1 MEIVLIRHGQPDWG
15 SGVDIYTKNPGLTS
29 LGKLQSEKSSSAF
42 VENGID
48 EIWVS
53 PLKRAQ
59 ETFAPFEDKKI
70 AKSTYTYEWLQE
82 MQDEEEEALYGKS
95 KEEVMAFFAKRNSQ
109 SFEDW
114 AEASHGK
121 YMEVFSEYIVSNLE
135 VELGNRGIV
144 SLDAEYDRRFDLSK
158 SSIER
163 LMIISHAGTMSVL
176 LSYFL
181 NMPLYAWTWR
191 KFLPRHTGHTTLK
204 STQISGGHFFRLK
217 EFNNVSFTDSDEEQT
232 Y

>member
-1 MEIVLIRHGQPDWG
+1 
-15 SGVDIYTKNPGLTS
+15 
-29 LGKLQSEKSSSAF
+29 
-42 VENGID
+42 
-48 EIWVS
+48 
-53 PLKRAQ
+53 
-59 ETFAPFEDKKI
+59 
-70 AKSTYTYEWLQE
+70 
-82 MQDEEEEALYGKS
+82 
-95 KEEVMAFFAKRNSQ
+95 MAFFAKRNSQ
-109 SFEDW
+109 SLEDW

-121 YMEVFSEYIVSNLE
+121 YMKVFSENIVSNLE

-144 SLDAEYDRRFDLSK
+144 SLDAEYDRRFDLSE

-204 STQISGGHFFRLK
+204 STEISGGHFFRLK

>member
-15 SGVDIYTKNPGLTS
+15 SGVDIYTENPGLTD
-29 LGKLQSEKSSSAF
+29 LGKLQSEKSSSVF
-42 VENGID
+42 EKNEID
-48 EIWVS
+48 ELWIS

-59 ETFAPFEDKKI
+59 ETFTPFEDKKI

-82 MQDEEEEALYGKS
+82 MHDEEEQALYGKS

-114 AEASHGK
+114 SEASHGK
-121 YMEVFSEYIVSNLE
+121 YMEVFSKNIVSNLE
-135 VELGNRGIV
+135 VELGNRGVV

-158 SSIER
+158 TIVDR

-181 NMPLYAWTWR
+181 NMPLYPWTWR
-191 KFLPRHTGHTTLK
+191 KFLPRHAGHTFLR
-204 STQISGGHFFRLK
+204 STEISSGHFFRMK
-217 EFNNVSFTDSDEEQT
+217 EFNNVSFMGNDKLKT

>member
-1 MEIVLIRHGQPDWG
+1 MEVVLIRHGQPEWMPKD
-15 SGVDIYTKNPGLTS
+15 VYTKNPGLTS

-42 VENGID
+42 VKNSVD

-59 ETFAPFEDKKI
+59 ETFIPFKEKGI
-70 AKSTYTYEWLQE
+70 GKSIYVYDWLKE
-82 MQDEEEEALYGKS
+82 MQDDEEDELYGKS
-95 KEEVMAFFAKRNSQ
+95 TEEVMAFFAKRNSQ
-109 SFEDW
+109 SFEEW
-114 AEASHGK
+114 NEASHGK
-121 YMEVFSEYIVSNLE
+121 YMKVFSKNIISNLE
-135 VELGNRGIV
+135 IELGNRGIV
-144 SLDAEYDRRFDLSK
+144 ALDAEYDRRFDLSE
-158 SSIER
+158 SIIDR
-163 LMIISHAGTMSVL
+163 LMIISHAGTMSAM

>member
-1 MEIVLIRHGQPDWG
+1 MEVVLIRHGQPEWMPKD
-15 SGVDIYTKNPGLTS
+15 VYTKNPGLTS

-42 VENGID
+42 VKNSVD

-59 ETFAPFEDKKI
+59 ETFIPFKE
-70 AKSTYTYEWLQE
+70 KSIGKSIYVYDWLKE
-82 MQDEEEEALYGKS
+82 MQDDEEDELYGKS
-95 KEEVMAFFAKRNSQ
+95 TEEVMAFFAKRNSQ
-109 SFEDW
+109 SFEEW
-114 AEASHGK
+114 NEASHGK
-121 YMEVFSEYIVSNLE
+121 YMKVFSKNIISNLE
-135 VELGNRGIV
+135 IELGNRGIV
-144 SLDAEYDRRFDLSK
+144 ALDAEYDRRFDLSE
-158 SSIER
+158 SIIDR
-163 LMIISHAGTMSVL
+163 LMIISHAGTMSAM

>member
-15 SGVDIYTKNPGLTS
+15 TGVDIYTKNPGLTD
-29 LGKLQSEKSSSAF
+29 LGKLQSEKSSSVF
-42 VENGID
+42 EKNEID
-48 EIWVS
+48 ELWVS

-59 ETFAPFEDKKI
+59 ETFTPFEDKKI

-114 AEASHGK
+114 AEANHGK
-121 YMEVFSEYIVSNLE
+121 YMEVFSKNIVSNLE
-135 VELGNRGIV
+135 AELSNRGVV
-144 SLDAEYDRRFDLSK
+144 SLDAEYDRRFDLSE
-158 SSIER
+158 SSVER

-191 KFLPRHTGHTTLK
+191 KFLPRHAGHTTLK

>member
-1 MEIVLIRHGQPDWG
+1 MEVVLIRHGQPEWMPKD
-15 SGVDIYTKNPGLTS
+15 VYTKNPGLTS

-42 VENGID
+42 VENSVD

-59 ETFAPFEDKKI
+59 ETFIPFKE
-70 AKSTYTYEWLQE
+70 KSIGKSIYVYDWLKE
-82 MQDEEEEALYGKS
+82 MQDDEEDELYGKS
-95 KEEVMAFFAKRNSQ
+95 TEEVMAFFAKRNSQ
-109 SFEDW
+109 SFEEW
-114 AEASHGK
+114 NEASHGK
-121 YMEVFSEYIVSNLE
+121 YMKVFSKNIISNLE
-135 VELGNRGIV
+135 IELGNRGIV
-144 SLDAEYDRRFDLSK
+144 ALDAEYDRRFDLSE
-158 SSIER
+158 SIIDR
-163 LMIISHAGTMSVL
+163 LMIISHAGTMSAM

>member
-1 MEIVLIRHGQPDWG
+1 MEIVLIRHGQPEWMPGD
-15 SGVDIYTKNPGLTS
+15 VYTKNPGLTS
-29 LGKLQSEKSSSAF
+29 LGKLQSEKSSAVF
-42 VENGID
+42 EENSVD
-48 EIWVS
+48 EKNIG
-53 PLKRAQ
+53 
-59 ETFAPFEDKKI
+59 
-70 AKSTYTYEWLQE
+70 KSIHTYEWLQE
-82 MQDEEEEALYGKS
+82 MQDEEEEALYGKGT
-95 KEEVMAFFAKRNSQ
+95 EEVMAFFAKRNSQ
-109 SFEDW
+109 SFEEW
-114 AEASHGK
+114 SEASHGK
-121 YMEVFSEYIVSNLE
+121 YMEVFSKNIVSNLE
-135 VELGNRGIV
+135 IELGNRGIV
-144 SLDAEYDRRFDLSK
+144 ALDAEYDRRFDLSE

>member
-1 MEIVLIRHGQPDWG
+1 
-15 SGVDIYTKNPGLTS
+15 
-29 LGKLQSEKSSSAF
+29 
-42 VENGID
+42 
-48 EIWVS
+48 
-53 PLKRAQ
+53 
-59 ETFAPFEDKKI
+59 
-70 AKSTYTYEWLQE
+70 
-82 MQDEEEEALYGKS
+82 
-95 KEEVMAFFAKRNSQ
+95 MAFFAKRNSQ
-109 SFEDW
+109 SFEEW
-114 AEASHGK
+114 NEASHGK
-121 YMEVFSEYIVSNLE
+121 YMEVFGKNIVSNLE
-135 VELGNRGIV
+135 IELGNRGIV
-144 SLDAEYDRRFDLSK
+144 ALDAEYDKRFDLSE

>member
-15 SGVDIYTKNPGLTS
+15 SGVDIYTKNPGLTD
-29 LGKLQSEKSSSAF
+29 LGKLQSEKSSSVF
-42 VENGID
+42 EKNEMD
-48 EIWVS
+48 ELWVS

-59 ETFAPFEDKKI
+59 ETFTPFEDKKI

-82 MQDEEEEALYGKS
+82 MHDEEEQALYGKS
-95 KEEVMAFFAKRNSQ
+95 KEEVMAFFAQRNSQ

-114 AEASHGK
+114 AETSHGK
-121 YMEVFSEYIVSNLE
+121 HMEVFSKNIVSNLE
-135 VELGNRGIV
+135 VELGNRGVV
-144 SLDAEYDRRFDLSK
+144 SLDAKYDRRFDLSK
-158 SSIER
+158 TIVDR

-181 NMPLYAWTWR
+181 NMPLYPWTWR
-191 KFLPRHTGHTTLK
+191 KFLPRHTGHTFLR
-204 STQISGGHFFRLK
+204 STEISSGHFFRMK
-217 EFNNVSFTDSDEEQT
+217 EFNNVSFMDNDELKT

>member
-1 MEIVLIRHGQPDWG
+1 MEIVLIRHGQPEWMPGD
-15 SGVDIYTKNPGLTS
+15 VYTKNPGLTS

-42 VENGID
+42 EKNSVD

-59 ETFAPFEDKKI
+59 ETLTPFEEKNI
-70 AKSTYTYEWLQE
+70 GKSIYEYDWLQE
-82 MQDEEEEALYGKS
+82 MQDDEEESLYGKS
-95 KEEVMAFFAKRNSQ
+95 TEEVMAFFAKRNSQ
-109 SFEDW
+109 SFEEW
-114 AEASHGK
+114 SEASHGK
-121 YMEVFSEYIVSNLE
+121 YMKAFSKNIISNLE
-135 VELGNRGIV
+135 TELSNRGIV
-144 SLDAEYDRRFDLSK
+144 ALDAVYDRRFDLSG

-163 LMIISHAGTMSVL
+163 LMVISHAGTMSVF

>member
-42 VENGID
+42 VENSID

>member
-1 MEIVLIRHGQPDWG
+1 MEIVLIRHGQPEWMPG
-15 SGVDIYTKNPGLTS
+15 GVYTKNPGLTS

-42 VENGID
+42 VENSVD

-59 ETFAPFEDKKI
+59 ETFTPFKE
-70 AKSTYTYEWLQE
+70 KSIGKSIHVYDWLQE
-82 MQDEEEEALYGKS
+82 MQDDEEEALYGKGT
-95 KEEVMAFFAKRNSQ
+95 EEVMAFFAKRNSQ
-109 SFEDW
+109 SFEEW
-114 AEASHGK
+114 SEASHGK
-121 YMEVFSEYIVSNLE
+121 YMEVFSKNIVSNLE
-135 VELGNRGIV
+135 IELGNRGIV
-144 SLDAEYDRRFDLSK
+144 PLDAEYDRRFDLSK
-158 SSIER
+158 SSVEK

>member
-15 SGVDIYTKNPGLTS
+15 SGVDIYTKNPGLTD

-42 VENGID
+42 VENSVD

-59 ETFAPFEDKKI
+59 ETFTPFEAKKI
-70 AKSTYTYEWLQE
+70 AKSSFTYEWLQE

-109 SFEDW
+109 SFEEW

-121 YMEVFSEYIVSNLE
+121 YMEVFSKNIVSNLE

-144 SLDAEYDRRFDLSK
+144 SLDAEYDRRFDLSA

>member
-1 MEIVLIRHGQPDWG
+1 MEIVLIRHGQPEWMVGD
-15 SGVDIYTKNPGLTS
+15 VYTKNPGLTS
-29 LGKLQSEKSSSAF
+29 LGKLQSEKSSAVF
-42 VENGID
+42 VENSVD

-53 PLKRAQ
+53 PIKRAQ
-59 ETFAPFEDKKI
+59 ETFTPFKEKNI
-70 AKSTYTYEWLQE
+70 GRSTHTYDWLQE
-82 MQDEEEEALYGKS
+82 MHDEDEEELYGKGF
-95 KEEVMAFFAKRNSQ
+95 EEVEDFFAKRNSQ
-109 SFEDW
+109 TFEEW
-114 AEASHGK
+114 REGSHGK
-121 YMEVFSEYIVSNLE
+121 YMEAFGKNIISNLE
-135 VELGNRGIV
+135 IELGNRGVV
-144 SLDAEYDRRFDLSK
+144 SLDAKFDRRFDLSGA
-158 SSIER
+158 SIER

-204 STQISGGHFFRLK
+204 SSPTSGGHFFRLK

>member
-1 MEIVLIRHGQPDWG
+1 
-15 SGVDIYTKNPGLTS
+15 
-29 LGKLQSEKSSSAF
+29 
-42 VENGID
+42 
-48 EIWVS
+48 
-53 PLKRAQ
+53 
-59 ETFAPFEDKKI
+59 
-70 AKSTYTYEWLQE
+70 
-82 MQDEEEEALYGKS
+82 
-95 KEEVMAFFAKRNSQ
+95 
-109 SFEDW
+109 
-114 AEASHGK
+114 
-121 YMEVFSEYIVSNLE
+121 MEVFSKNIVSNLE
-135 VELGNRGIV
+135 IELSNRGIV
-144 SLDAEYDRRFDLSK
+144 PLDAEYDRRFDLSE

-204 STQISGGHFFRLK
+204 STEISGGHFFRLK

>member
-1 MEIVLIRHGQPDWG
+1 MEIVLIRHGQPEWMPGD
-15 SGVDIYTKNPGLTS
+15 VYTKNPGLTS

-42 VENGID
+42 VENSVD

-59 ETFAPFEDKKI
+59 ETFTPFKEKNIGRSIHVYD
-70 AKSTYTYEWLQE
+70 WLQE
-82 MQDEEEEALYGKS
+82 MQDDEEETLYGKGT
-95 KEEVMAFFAKRNSQ
+95 EEVMAFFAKRNSQ
-109 SFEDW
+109 SFEEW
-114 AEASHGK
+114 SEASHGK
-121 YMEVFSEYIVSNLE
+121 YMKVFRKNIVSNLE
-135 VELGNRGIV
+135 IELGNRGIV
-144 SLDAEYDRRFDLSK
+144 ALDAEYDRRFDLSK

-181 NMPLYAWTWR
+181 NMPHYAWTWR
-191 KFLPRHTGHTTLK
+191 KFLPRHAGHTTLK
-204 STQISGGHFFRLK
+204 STQISGGNFFRLK
-217 EFNNVSFTDSDEEQT
+217 EFNNVSFTNIDEEQT

>member
-15 SGVDIYTKNPGLTS
+15 SGIDVYTKNPGLTD
-29 LGKLQSEKSSSAF
+29 LGKLQSKKSSAMFQKNS
-42 VENGID
+42 ID
-48 EIWVS
+48 ELWVS

-59 ETFAPFEDKKI
+59 ETFEPFEKNSV
-70 AKSTYTYEWLQE
+70 AKSTFIYEWLQE
-82 MQDEEEEALYGKS
+82 MQDDEEEALYGKS
-95 KEEVMAFFAKRNSQ
+95 KEEVFAFFAKRNSQ
-109 SFEDW
+109 SFEEW
-114 AEASHGK
+114 TVGNHGK
-121 YMEVFSEYIVSNLE
+121 YMEKFSKNIVSNLE
-135 VELGNRGIV
+135 IELEKRGIV
-144 SLDAEYDRRFDLSK
+144 SLDTKFDRRFDLSK
-158 SSIER
+158 SNIEK

-204 STQISGGHFFRLK
+204 STEISGGHFFRLK

>member
-15 SGVDIYTKNPGLTS
+15 SGVDVYTKNPGLTV
-29 LGKLQSEKSSSAF
+29 LGKLQSEKSSSVF
-42 VENGID
+42 KKNEID
-48 EIWVS
+48 ELWVS

-59 ETFAPFEDKKI
+59 ETLSPFEKKKI
-70 AKSTYTYEWLQE
+70 EKSTYTYEWLQE

-95 KEEVMAFFAKRNSQ
+95 KEEVMAFFEKRNSQ

-114 AEASHGK
+114 AEANHGK
-121 YMEVFSEYIVSNLE
+121 YMEFFSKNIVSNLE
-135 VELGNRGIV
+135 RELSSRGVI
-144 SLDAEYDRRFDLSK
+144 SLDAEYDRRFDLSETG
-158 SSIER
+158 IER

-191 KFLPRHTGHTTLK
+191 KFLPRHAGHTKLK

-217 EFNNVSFTDSDEEQT
+217 EFNNVSFTGGDEEQT

>member
-1 MEIVLIRHGQPDWG
+1 MEIVLIRHGQPEWM
-15 SGVDIYTKNPGLTS
+15 SNNIYTKNPGLTS
-29 LGKLQSEKSSSAF
+29 LGNMQSEKSASVFEESS
-42 VENGID
+42 ID
-48 EIWVS
+48 ELWVS

-59 ETFAPFEDKKI
+59 DTHTPFKDKNI
-70 AKSTYTYEWLQE
+70 AKSVHVYEWLQE
-82 MQDEEEEALYGKS
+82 MQDDEEEALYGKS
-95 KEEVMAFFAKRNSQ
+95 SEEIMAFFAKRNSQ
-109 SFEDW
+109 SFEEW
-114 AEASHGK
+114 SEGNHGK
-121 YMEVFSEYIVSNLE
+121 YMEKFSKNIVSNLE
-135 VELGNRGIV
+135 TELNNRGII
-144 SLDAEYDRRFDLSK
+144 SLDAKYDRRFDLSN
-158 SSIER
+158 SSFEK

-204 STQISGGHFFRLK
+204 STQISNGHFFRLK